1 MNLKHLL
8 HPLGSRARPAWRLAA
23 LAGVLAVLGGCA
35 STGSSTPQA
44 HMMDAKQLGLKAT
57 AATFPTQTWW
67 TGFGDAGLDRLEQQ
81 ALAGS
86 PDLQQAQARER
97 EAEAAAGVAH
107 SALLPHV
114 GAGLSAT
121 RERFSANGYFP
132 PPIGGSIFNEE
143 QLTLNAG
150 YELDFFGRNRARLR
164 AAVGQQRAAQAQV
177 QAARV
182 MLTSDVA
189 ATYFRLAGL
198 VAQEHVLRVSLQQRR
213 TIARLVGERAH
224 AGLDNTLQQRQAQAQ
239 IPQLRIDLDANLQAQ
254 QQARNAL
261 AALIGAGPQ
270 ATAGLRPSLARV
282 PVPALP
288 RQLPISLIGRRPD
301 VTAARWQVQSALA
314 SVDEAKAR
322 FYPDIN
328 LSAFIG
334 FDTVSFSKFLDTG
347 SHEFG
352 VGPAID
358 LPIFEGGALRANL
371 RARDAQADQAIDEY
385 NAALIRAVR
394 EAADAISQRRS
405 TQAQIESQ
413 SRALKLA
420 SQAHHLAGQ
429 RYAAGLGNEI
439 VVLQTQDPVLQLQ
452 QLGVRLKTQALVDD
466 VTLIRAL
473 GGGYDAAHD
482 AQPVADRAR

>member
-1 MNLKHLL
+1 MNLKPLL
-8 HPLGSRARPAWRLAA
+8 HPLGSRRPAAWRLAA

-35 STGSSTPQA
+35 STGSSRPQA
-44 HMMDAKQLGLKAT
+44 RMMDAKQLGLTAT
-57 AATFPTQTWW
+57 AATFPTQDWW
-67 TGFGDAGLDRLEQQ
+67 TSFGDADLGRLEQQ

-97 EAEAAAGVAH
+97 EAQAAAGVAH
-107 SALLPHV
+107 SSLLPHV
-114 GAGLSAT
+114 GAALSGT

-198 VAQEHVLRVSLQQRR
+198 VAQEQVLRASLQQRR
-213 TIARLVGERAH
+213 TIARLVGERAR

-239 IPQLRIDLDANLQAQ
+239 IPQLHVDLDANLQAQ
-254 QQARNAL
+254 QQARHAL

-270 ATAGLRPSLARV
+270 ATAGLHPRLAEV
-282 PVPALP
+282 PVPQLP
-288 RQLPISLIGRRPD
+288 QQLPISLVGRRPD
-301 VTAARWQVQSALA
+301 VAAARWQVQSALA

-322 FYPDIN
+322 FYPNVN

-347 SHEFG
+347 SREFG

-371 RARDAQADQAIDEY
+371 RAHDAQADEAIDEY
-385 NAALIRAVR
+385 NATLVRAVR

-405 TQAQIESQ
+405 TQAQLQSQ
-413 SRALKLA
+413 GRALTLA
-420 SQAHHLAGQ
+420 SQAHRLAGE
-429 RYAAGLGNEI
+429 RYGAGLGNQLN
-439 VVLQTQDPVLQLQ
+439 VLQTQEPVLQLQ
-452 QLGVRLKTQALVDD
+452 QLGARLKTQALVDD
-466 VTLIRAL
+466 VALIRAL
-473 GGGYDAAHD
+473 GGGYDAGTG
-482 AQPVADRAR
+482 AQPATAQAR

>member
-1 MNLKHLL
+1 MNLKPLM
-8 HPLGSRARPAWRLAA
+8 HPFGSGPRPAWRLAA
-23 LAGVLAVLGGCA
+23 LAGLLAMLGGCA
-35 STGSSTPQA
+35 ATGSSQPQA
-44 HMMDAKQLGLKAT
+44 HMMDGKQLGLKAT
-57 AATFPTQTWW
+57 AVAFPTQDWW
-67 TGFGDAGLDRLEQQ
+67 TRFVDAELDRLEQQ

-97 EAEAAAGVAH
+97 EAQAATGVAH

-114 GAGLSAT
+114 GAGLSTT

-132 PPIGGSIFNEE
+132 PPIGGSTFTED
-143 QLTLNAG
+143 QLTLNG
-150 YELDFFGRNRARLR
+150 SYELDFFGRNRARLR
-164 AAVGQQRAAQAQV
+164 AAVGRQRAAQAQV

-189 ATYFRLAGL
+189 ASYFRLAGL
-198 VAQEHVLRVSLQQRR
+198 VAQQRVLQASLEQRR
-213 TIARLVGERAH
+213 SIARLVGERAR

-239 IPQLRIDLDANLQAQ
+239 IPQLRVDLDANLEAQ
-254 QQARNAL
+254 QQARHAL

-270 ATAGLRPSLARV
+270 ATAGLHPHLAGV
-282 PVPALP
+282 PLP
-288 RQLPISLIGRRPD
+288 QLPAQLPLSLIGRRPD
-301 VTAARWQVQSALA
+301 VVAARWEVQSALA
-314 SVDEAKAR
+314 SVAEAKAR

-334 FDTVSFSKFLDTG
+334 FDSISLSKFLNTG
-347 SHEFG
+347 SREFG

-371 RARDAQADQAIDEY
+371 RAHDAQADEAIDAY
-385 NAALIRAVR
+385 NATLVAAVR

-405 TQAQIESQ
+405 TQQQIQAQ

-420 SQAHHLAGQ
+420 SQAHRLAGQ
-429 RYAAGLGNEI
+429 RYDAGLGNEL
-439 VVLQTQDPVLQLQ
+439 VVLQTQAPVLQLQ

-466 VTLIRAL
+466 VALVRAL
-473 GGGYDAAHD
+473 GGGYDAAGGAPTVA
-482 AQPVADRAR
+482 AQAR